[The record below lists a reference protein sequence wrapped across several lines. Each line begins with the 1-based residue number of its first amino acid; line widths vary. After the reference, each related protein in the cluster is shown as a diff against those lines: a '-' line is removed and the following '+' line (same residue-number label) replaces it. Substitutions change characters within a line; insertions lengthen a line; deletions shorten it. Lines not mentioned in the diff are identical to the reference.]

1 MWKPTLKK
9 HMKGVSKQITNKIHN
24 LIHYEFYKQVDERS
38 YFELREK
45 LRKQINN
52 PMFGKTGE
60 KHPMFGRKH
69 SEETIRKISEAKRK
83 NKESLDN

>member
-9 HMKGVSKQITNKIHN
+9 HMKGVSEQITNKIRN

-52 PMFGKTGE
+52 EVHMQL
-60 KHPMFGRKH
+60 
-69 SEETIRKISEAKRK
+69 SNQLY
-83 NKESLDN
+83 NKVNF

>member
-9 HMKGVSKQITNKIHN
+9 HMKGVSEQINNKIRN

-52 PMFGKTGE
+52 
-60 KHPMFGRKH
+60 
-69 SEETIRKISEAKRK
+69 ETHMQVSNQLC
-83 NKESLDN
+83 NKVNFRLINMI